1 MLRQTLGLMRELPRL
16 HEITS
21 VFIRHGLGDFVRRI
35 GVAGMV
41 ERAGQMLKW
50 REAAE
55 SVKLDPAQRMRM
67 ALEEL
72 GPAFIKLGQLMA
84 TRVDLFPPGW
94 ITEFEKLQA
103 DVAPVPF
110 AELLPELERSLGRSP
125 FEVFREVDTTPH
137 AAASIAQVHR
147 AKLKDGTP
155 VVLKIRRPGVR
166 AKVDADLRLLARVA
180 EMVEADLPE
189 ARRYRPTEVAAQFTR
204 SLEREMDFATET
216 RNIQRFA
223 KNFAGD
229 PQVRIPKVYPE
240 YASETLLVQE
250 EVEGIA
256 ASNPA
261 AIDAAGLDR
270 RTLAVRGVQAFLKQ
284 ILTHGFF
291 HADPHPGNVIFL
303 PDHRMVMI
311 DFGMVGR
318 LSPQRRAQVTD
329 LLAGLARLDEDPMID
344 VLLDWA
350 GDAYVDEGKLRS
362 DVNEMVFEYE
372 DVPLKSIRIG
382 TVVRHFSTILR
393 EHSIVL
399 PADLSM
405 MFKALITLEG
415 LGRQYDPDVN
425 IIDHLAPLLR
435 DALDERY
442 QPAQLVQRGRGVI
455 TSLMNIAGSVPRD
468 FARLLREAR
477 RGKARIDL
485 DLKRLDQ
492 FGDRMERTLD
502 RGTMGI
508 MTASLVIGSA
518 ILMTVPEGPTV
529 FGIPVLTTLGLTGYV
544 LAFVNSVWIIYGM
557 WRTRGN

>member
-1 MLRQTLGLMRELPRL
+1 
-16 HEITS
+16 
-21 VFIRHGLGDFVRRI
+21 
-35 GVAGMV
+35 
-41 ERAGQMLKW
+41 
-50 REAAE
+50 
-55 SVKLDPAQRMRM
+55 
-67 ALEEL
+67 
-72 GPAFIKLGQLMA
+72 
-84 TRVDLFPPGW
+84 
-94 ITEFEKLQA
+94 
-103 DVAPVPF
+103 
-110 AELLPELERSLGRSP
+110 
-125 FEVFREVDTTPH
+125 
-137 AAASIAQVHR
+137 
-147 AKLKDGTP
+147 
-155 VVLKIRRPGVR
+155 
-166 AKVDADLRLLARVA
+166 
-180 EMVEADLPE
+180 
-189 ARRYRPTEVAAQFTR
+189 
-204 SLEREMDFATET
+204 
-216 RNIQRFA
+216 
-223 KNFAGD
+223 
-229 PQVRIPKVYPE
+229 
-240 YASETLLVQE
+240 
-250 EVEGIA
+250 
-256 ASNPA
+256 
-261 AIDAAGLDR
+261 
-270 RTLAVRGVQAFLKQ
+270 
-284 ILTHGFF
+284 
-291 HADPHPGNVIFL
+291 
-303 PDHRMVMI
+303 
-311 DFGMVGR
+311 VGR

>member
-1 MLRQTLGLMRELPRL
+1 MRELPRL

-21 VFIRHGLGDFVRRI
+21 VFIRHGLGDLVRRAGI
-35 GVAGMV
+35 AGVL
-41 ERAGQMLKW
+41 ERAGQVLHW
-50 REAAE
+50 RERAE
-55 SVKLDPAQRMRM
+55 SVRLEPPQRMRM

-84 TRVDLFPPGW
+84 TRVDLFPPAW

-103 DVAPVPF
+103 EVAPVPF
-110 AELLPELERSLGRSP
+110 GDLLPDLERALGRSP
-125 FEVFREVDTTPH
+125 FEVFRDVDTTAY

-147 AKLKDGTP
+147 AKLQDGTP
-155 VVLKIRRPGVR
+155 VVLKIRRPGIR
-166 AKVDADLRLLARVA
+166 AKIEADLRLLARVA
-180 EMVEADLPE
+180 EMVESDLPE
-189 ARRYRPTEVAAQFTR
+189 ARRYRPAEVAAQFTR
-204 SLEREMDFATET
+204 SLEREIDFATET

-223 KNFAGD
+223 KNFDGD
-229 PQVRIPKVYPE
+229 PQVLIPKVYPE
-240 YASETLLVQE
+240 YTSEVLLVQDH
-250 EVEGIA
+250 VEGIT

-270 RTLAVRGVQAFLKQ
+270 RKLAVLGVQAFLKQ

-303 PDHRMVMI
+303 PDHRMVML

-318 LSPQRRAQVTD
+318 LSPQRRTQVTD
-329 LLAGLARLDEDPMID
+329 LLAGLARMEEEAMIE

-350 GDAYVDEGKLRS
+350 GDAYVDEAKLRA
-362 DVNEMVFEYE
+362 DVDELVFDYE

-382 TVVRHFSTILR
+382 NVVRHFSAIVR
-393 EHSIVL
+393 DHSIVL
-399 PADLSM
+399 PSDLSM
-405 MFKALITLEG
+405 MLKALITLEG

-435 DALDERY
+435 SALDERY
-442 QPAQLVQRGRGVI
+442 QPAQLWRRGRGAVA
-455 TSLMNIAGSVPRD
+455 SLLNVAGSVPRD

-477 RGKARIDL
+477 RGKVRIDL

-492 FGDRMERTLD
+492 FAERMERTID
-502 RGTMGI
+502 RGTMGV

-518 ILMTVPEGPTV
+518 IVMSVPDGPTV
-529 FGIPVLTTLGLTGYV
+529 FGIPLLTTIGLAGYTV
-544 LAFVNSVWIIYGM
+544 AFVNSLWIIYGM
-557 WRTRGN
+557 WRSRGERHG